1 MMLRCMELRRGQV
14 GEVGRRASSDWLDLW
29 RAVIEAFSDGVCITD
44 PGGVHLEVN
53 EALCRMTGFS
63 RAELVGGMAPFPYWS
78 PEGMDA
84 IRAAFARTLRG
95 DYEDFE
101 LLFRRKNGE
110 RFPALVHPSE
120 LTGLDGKAL
129 FYLATVKDISERKRA
144 EENLRQSERRLQ
156 LALAGGD
163 VGAFDVDLAT
173 GEIFLS
179 SRLAALLGYAEV
191 NPGLSPRATDHR
203 ERLHPDDAAA
213 TLEALERALATD
225 GAFDAE
231 CRLRTASG
239 EYRWFHGRGRLFRE
253 SGAPGGATTRFSG
266 FVTDITLRKLE
277 AEQRRRLEAD
287 LRQAQKLETLG
298 TLAGGIA
305 HDFNNL
311 LVPILGNA
319 QLALG
324 IVDPAGE
331 ARANLEDIVQAAERA
346 RELVKRILVFGRRA
360 DERREAINV
369 PALVREVLGLL
380 EASVPAG
387 VRLSAHVVGDPP
399 AVIGDPNQLHQAITN
414 LCLNACQALGARP
427 GRIDVTVETVPFEPP
442 ASADKP
448 AAGVERA
455 VRLSIQDDGPGI
467 PGDVLERIF
476 DPFFTTKRIGE
487 GSGLGLAIVHAVVT
501 QHGGTVTA
509 HSEPGKGALFRLCF
523 PAAKRTVAAGLG
535 GPATEPA
542 SPAAGRRILC
552 VDDDPR
558 VLKTLV
564 DMLKTAQH
572 HVTAFTSAREA
583 ELHVRAQPDAFDLLI
598 TDLTMPEMRG
608 VDLAARVASLRP
620 DLPVILL
627 SGYGD
632 AVLSQGTGPAN
643 IRLRLSKP
651 VSLHDLLSS
660 VDRVVAATV
669 GTTVGGGPGDG

>member
-1 MMLRCMELRRGQV
+1 MELQRGQV
-14 GEVGRRASSDWLDLW
+14 GDVGRRASSDWLDLW

-53 EALCRMTGFS
+53 EALCQMTGFS
-63 RAELVGGMAPFPYWS
+63 RAELVGGTAPFPYWS

-84 IRAAFARTLRG
+84 IHSAFARTLRG

-120 LTGLDGKAL
+120 LTGVDGKPL

-179 SRLAALLGYAEV
+179 SRLAALLGYGDA
-191 NPGLSPRATDHR
+191 NPELSRRAIDHR

-213 TLEALERALATD
+213 TLETLERALAAD

-239 EYRWFHGRGRLFRE
+239 EYRWFHGRGRLFRD
-253 SGAPGGATTRFSG
+253 SGAPAGASRFSG

-277 AEQRRRLEAD
+277 AEQRRQLEAE
-287 LRQAQKLETLG
+287 LRHAQKLETLG

-319 QLALG
+319 QLALR
-324 IVDPAGE
+324 IVDPAGG
-331 ARANLEDIVQAAERA
+331 ARANLEDILQAAERA

-360 DERREAINV
+360 DERREPIHL
-369 PALVREVLGLL
+369 PDLVREVLGLL
-380 EASVPAG
+380 EASVPAS
-387 VRLSAHVVGDPP
+387 VRLSAHVVGDSPT
-399 AVIGDPNQLHQAITN
+399 VIGDPNQLHQAITN
-414 LCLNACQALGARP
+414 VCINACQALGAGP

-442 ASADKP
+442 VSGGKPPASAR
-448 AAGVERA
+448 RA
-455 VRLSIQDDGPGI
+455 VRVSIQDDGPGI
-467 PGDVLERIF
+467 PGDILERIF
-476 DPFFTTKRIGE
+476 DPFFTTKQAGE

-523 PAAKRTVAAGLG
+523 PVAKRTVATGLG
-535 GPATEPA
+535 GPATQWA
-542 SPAAGRRILC
+542 SPAAGSRILC

-564 DMLKTAQH
+564 DMLESGEHQ
-572 HVTAFTSAREA
+572 VTAFTSAREA
-583 ELHVRAQPDAFDLLI
+583 EIRLRAQPDAFDLLI

-608 VDLAARVASLRP
+608 VDLAVRMATLRP

-632 AVLSQGTGPAN
+632 AVLSQGTSAAN

-651 VSLHDLLSS
+651 VNLHDLLNS
-660 VDRVVAATV
+660 VEQVLSATV
-669 GTTVGGGPGDG
+669 ATTNTGGPGGAC

>member
-1 MMLRCMELRRGQV
+1 MLRCMELQRGQV

-53 EALCRMTGFS
+53 GALCQMTGFS
-63 RAELVGGMAPFPYWS
+63 RAELVGGTAPFPYWS

-84 IRAAFARTLRG
+84 IHAAFARTLRG

-120 LTGLDGKAL
+120 LTGVDGKPL

-144 EENLRQSERRLQ
+144 EEDLRQSERRLQ

-173 GEIFLS
+173 GDIFFS
-179 SRLAALLGYAEV
+179 SRLAALLGYVEI
-191 NPGLSPRATDHR
+191 NPGLSRRAADHR
-203 ERLHPDDAAA
+203 ERLHPADAAA

-253 SGAPGGATTRFSG
+253 NGPPAAASRFSG
-266 FVTDITLRKLE
+266 FVTDITHRKLE
-277 AEQRRRLEAD
+277 AEQRRQLEAD
-287 LRQAQKLETLG
+287 LRHAQKLETLG

-319 QLALG
+319 QLALR
-324 IVDPAGE
+324 IVDPAGD
-331 ARANLEDIVQAAERA
+331 ARDNLEDIVQAAERA

-360 DERREAINV
+360 DERREAIHV
-369 PALVREVLGLL
+369 PNLVREVLGLL

-399 AVIGDPNQLHQAITN
+399 AVMGDPNQLHQAITN
-414 LCLNACQALGARP
+414 VCMNACQALAARP
-427 GRIDVTVETVPFEPP
+427 GRIDVTVETVPFELSVSGER
-442 ASADKP
+442 A
-448 AAGVERA
+448 AAGAQRA
-455 VRLSIQDDGPGI
+455 VRVSIQDDGPGI
-467 PGDVLERIF
+467 PGDVLERVF

-509 HSEPGKGALFRLCF
+509 HSEPGKGALFQLCF
-523 PAAKRTVAAGLG
+523 PLGKRTVAAGLD
-535 GPATEPA
+535 GPAAEPA
-542 SPAAGRRILC
+542 SPTAGGRILC
-552 VDDDPR
+552 VDDDPT

-564 DMLKTAQH
+564 DMLKSAEH
-572 HVTAFTSAREA
+572 HVTAFSSAREA
-583 ELHVRAQPDAFDLLI
+583 ELRLRAQPEAFDLLI

-608 VDLAARVASLRP
+608 VDLAARVAPLRP

-632 AVLSQGTGPAN
+632 AVLSQGTGAAN

-651 VSLHDLLSS
+651 VNLHDLLSA
-660 VDRVVAATV
+660 VDRVLSATAATTIA
-669 GTTVGGGPGDG
+669 GAQGAS